1 MGSNHSKLK
10 NKSNHQ
16 MSQNINLDIPED
28 LKREIFTFLDLRSLC
43 EASLVSK
50 EFFKYSNQNRIY
62 QHLLFKE
69 YRLKWDQDAKKKF
82 INKYQFKGTFSG
94 WGSQN
99 PNPNRYIHPF
109 GVTLTMSRFTGKNFK
124 GDLNWTIDQNIGTVL
139 IQGELNRK
147 DSELKFTETHSFR
160 EDFLS
165 AGANF
170 DVKILKNN
178 VMIGSWVNHKSET
191 FRPYG
196 AFLVISDEYKKKCA
210 PNSIKLKSNWS
221 GILMVDLN
229 TSMGFKN
236 SSIQIVDFDETELL
250 INLSNISENLKF
262 KKISKRKYVK
272 VGEENSFL
280 FIYGEV
286 ILVSLFG
293 DVFSLGCFFVQ

>member
-1 MGSNHSKLK
+1 M
-10 NKSNHQ
+10 
-16 MSQNINLDIPED
+16 E
-28 LKREIFTFLDLRSLC
+28 
-43 EASLVSK
+43 
-50 EFFKYSNQNRIY
+50 
-62 QHLLFKE
+62 
-69 YRLKWDQDAKKKF
+69 
-82 INKYQFKGTFSG
+82 
-94 WGSQN
+94 
-99 PNPNRYIHPF
+99 
-109 GVTLTMSRFTGKNFK
+109 NFK

-147 DSELKFTETHSFR
+147 DSELKFLETHSFR

-170 DVKILKNN
+170 VVKIVKNN
-178 VMIGSWVNHKSET
+178 VMIGGWVNHKSET

-196 AFLVISDEYKKKCA
+196 AFLVISDEYKKKCG

-236 SSIQIVDFDETELL
+236 SSIQIVDFDETELV
-250 INLSNISENLKF
+250 INLSNISGSENLKF

-293 DVFSLGCFFVQ
+293 DVFSLGCFFIQ